1 MTSEANRAY
10 VMEKIDVMT
19 GSDVGTKV
27 NNDDMLG
34 RATTEDEAK
43 AEIEN
48 TLKIKLPQFYYMPY
62 GMEYESYAVD
72 ESAQTGIVQYSYNGN
87 FINLIIISNEKSKS
101 FLATSDLGTQI
112 KNVSSVLMEGI
123 NATLWEVIDE
133 GDKRPTYILQWE
145 YKNVYYELSG
155 KVLDS
160 EMEEIAKNIMY

>member
-1 MTSEANRAY
+1 MFVMHNEEA
-10 VMEKIDVMT
+10 IFT
-19 GSDVGTKV
+19 
-27 NNDDMLG
+27 
-34 RATTEDEAK
+34 
-43 AEIEN
+43 
-48 TLKIKLPQFYYMPY
+48 
-62 GMEYESYAVD
+62 
-72 ESAQTGIVQYSYNGN
+72 AQTEKNSTIFKKTAVRGNIQQTIKQQNGN